1 MSNIKN
7 IIHTDV
13 VININNIPFITLTES
28 KIENV
33 WYHDK
38 IDSLFIL
45 TQQGFKRIKGS
56 KCTLL
61 KKDLIKKNYT
71 HESPK

>member
-45 TQQGFKRIKGS
+45 TQKGFKYIKGS

-61 KKDLIKKNYT
+61 KMI
-71 HESPK
+71 